1 MSLCISIVMSQNYL
15 FLFGALVVAIF
26 IAMTVLPNILLI
38 SHKKRLFDMPDK
50 RKVHHSPV
58 PRLGGLSF
66 FPVILI
72 TMGMLL
78 LVYHLMGYP
87 SGGLKGNVS
96 YELLALTVGSM
107 MLFLVGLADDLIGV
121 GYKRKFLVQ
130 IMAAAMLVI
139 SGVWIKSL
147 DGLFGIYNVPAWF
160 GMPFTML
167 IMVYVTNAIN
177 LIDGIDGLASGLC
190 AISLVSLAV
199 LHLVLGLNIYALLA
213 VTTLGV
219 IIPFWFYNVFGNAMR
234 GRKLFMGDSGSLSLG
249 YILSFLMIHLSTVD
263 VNPRIP
269 ADYNMVLAFTTMLV
283 PLLDVVRVVG
293 HRLRNG
299 KNPFLPDKNHIH
311 HKLLRCGLRVRQV
324 MVVICLLSLM
334 FILINFCL
342 IGSVNITYIL
352 LVDVV
357 VWLVFH
363 AILDVIIHRKPTESQ
378 CL

>member
-1 MSLCISIVMSQNYL
+1 MLPIHF
-15 FLFGALVVAIF
+15 FLLGAFLVAVCVA
-26 IAMTVLPNILLI
+26 MLVLPNILLI

-50 RKVHHSPV
+50 RKVHHTPV

-72 TMGMLL
+72 TMGGLL
-78 LVYHLMGYP
+78 LVYHLMGYRSDSMQGSTTP
-87 SGGLKGNVS
+87 FEFLS
-96 YELLALTVGSM
+96 LLVGSM

-121 GYKRKFLVQ
+121 GYKKKFLVQ
-130 IMAAAMLVI
+130 ILAASLLVA

-147 DGLFGIYNVPAWF
+147 DGLFGVYQVPAWF
-160 GMPFTML
+160 GMPFTVL
-167 IMVYVTNAIN
+167 IVVYVTNAIN

-190 AISLVSLAV
+190 AISLVALAM
-199 LHLVLGLNIYALLA
+199 LHVWMHLYSYALLCVSA
-213 VTTLGV
+213 LGV

-249 YILSFLMIHLSTVD
+249 YILSFLMIHLSSVD
-263 VNPRIP
+263 IDRHVL

-293 HRLRNG
+293 HRLRSG
-299 KNPFLPDKNHIH
+299 QNPFLPDKSHIH

-324 MVVICLLSLM
+324 MVAICLLSMM
-334 FILINFCL
+334 FILINVMM
-342 IGSVNITYIL
+342 IGWVNITYIL
-352 LVDVV
+352 LTDII

-363 AILDVIIHRKPTESQ
+363 VILDVILHKRVEAGKIE
-378 CL
+378 L

>member
-1 MSLCISIVMSQNYL
+1 MLTVHF
-15 FLFGALVVAIF
+15 FLLVSFVVAIL
-26 IAMTVLPNILLI
+26 IAMMVLPNILLI

-50 RKVHHSPV
+50 RKVHHAPV

-78 LVYHLMGYP
+78 IVYHLMGFL
-87 SGGLKGNVS
+87 SRGLSGNVP
-96 YELLALTVGSM
+96 YELLALVVGSM

-121 GYKRKFLVQ
+121 GYKKKFLVQ
-130 IMAAAMLVI
+130 ILAAAMLVA

-190 AISLVSLAV
+190 AISLVALAV
-199 LHLVLGLNIYALLA
+199 LHLVLGLHVYALLA

-299 KNPFLPDKNHIH
+299 KNPFLPDTNHIH

-324 MVVICLLSLM
+324 MVAICLLSLM
-334 FILINFCL
+334 FILINICL
-342 IGSVNITYIL
+342 IGHVNITIVL
-352 LVDVV
+352 LVDCAVWIAFHVV
-357 VWLVFH
+357 LDI
-363 AILDVIIHRKPTESQ
+363 ILHKRVIEGKVE
-378 CL
+378 L